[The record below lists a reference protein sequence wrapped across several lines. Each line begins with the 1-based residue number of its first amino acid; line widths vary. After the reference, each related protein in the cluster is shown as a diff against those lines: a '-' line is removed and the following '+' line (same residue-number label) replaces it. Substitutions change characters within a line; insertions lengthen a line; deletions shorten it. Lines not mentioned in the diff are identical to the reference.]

1 MTGLNEFIKTFG
13 NITISD
19 VITFLLALVFLV
31 LVYHKISKYLVQR
44 YEANKEKDEQLKE
57 ALDGVKKIPEFEKQ
71 LLEFI
76 ASQEDQTKRLVKIE
90 EDSKRRERNKLR
102 DRLLQSYRYYTS
114 LEYNPRKEWTRM
126 ESEAFWELFSDY
138 EEADGNGYVHT
149 EIQPAM
155 NLLTIIEIS
164 DVNRISLLMQSRK

>member
-1 MTGLNEFIKTFG
+1 MTGG
-13 NITISD
+13 NLFWKQKNCS
-19 VITFLLALVFLV
+19 
-31 LVYHKISKYLVQR
+31 VYFHKAPNNKVYIGQTSKNPVELWSNR
-44 YEANKEKDEQLKE
+44 ILKE

-126 ESEAFWELFSDY
+126 ESEAFGELFSDY